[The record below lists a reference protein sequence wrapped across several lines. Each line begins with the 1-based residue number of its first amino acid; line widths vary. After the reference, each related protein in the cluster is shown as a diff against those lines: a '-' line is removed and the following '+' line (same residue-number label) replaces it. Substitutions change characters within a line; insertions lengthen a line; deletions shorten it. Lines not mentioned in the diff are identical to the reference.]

1 MTSSHTTKTIVQKN
15 TTVPSTFENLFIQ
28 SPQYADG
35 SNMSTIDP
43 SKSDVQIL
51 VQPDTEGAY
60 VLSCAGST
68 EWRNPVDLVAAFD
81 PVGGGK
87 PLRGLILDLQG
98 IQYINSAGLGAIF
111 ALRKYAAQAG
121 GALVITR
128 PSASILRLLNTINLP
143 TLIPVTETL
152 DQARAAV
159 NK

>member
-1 MTSSHTTKTIVQKN
+1 
-15 TTVPSTFENLFIQ
+15 
-28 SPQYADG
+28 
-35 SNMSTIDP
+35 MSTTDP
-43 SKSDVQIL
+43 SKSDIQIL
-51 VQPDTEGAY
+51 VELDGEGVY
-60 VLSCAGST
+60 VLRCGGNT

-121 GALVITR
+121 GTLVVAR
-128 PSASILRLLNTINLP
+128 PSATVLRLLNTINLP
-143 TLIPVTETL
+143 TLIPVTASL
-152 DQARAAV
+152 DEARAAL

>member
-1 MTSSHTTKTIVQKN
+1 MT
-15 TTVPSTFENLFIQ
+15 
-28 SPQYADG
+28 
-35 SNMSTIDP
+35 TIDP
-43 SKSDVQIL
+43 SKNDVQIQINL
-51 VQPDTEGAY
+51 DAEATY
-60 VLSCAGST
+60 ILSCAGST

-121 GALVITR
+121 GGLVITR
-128 PSASILRLLNTINLP
+128 PSASIMRLLNTINLP
-143 TLIPVTETL
+143 TLIPVTETI
-152 DQARAAV
+152 DQARAKL